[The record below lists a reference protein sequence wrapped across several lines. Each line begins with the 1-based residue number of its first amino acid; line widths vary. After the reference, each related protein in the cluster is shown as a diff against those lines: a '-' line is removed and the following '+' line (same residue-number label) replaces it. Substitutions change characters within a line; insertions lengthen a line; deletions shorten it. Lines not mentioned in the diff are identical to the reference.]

1 MELFLQCGVC
11 LANESSV
18 SLAKFTNAGKGIL
31 RLNYW
36 YICSEIQD
44 MPWLIMVFH
53 QRIITPIRVLLR

>member
-1 MELFLQCGVC
+1 M
-11 LANESSV
+11 NESSV

-53 QRIITPIRVLLR
+53 QRIITLIRVFLR